1 MKTIFTLIFLFVFL
15 MNSKAQK
22 DSIMH
27 LLKTYHLDEYK
38 IAHIINNRDS
48 KYAFFV
54 EANTKSTVEN
64 VKDEKTIAR
73 HDPKVESKHHWTLLS
88 INDKKPSHKEIKK
101 FERQKTRLKEDQVLE
116 IESDSWRIEKE
127 NDSIVIIEFKFSKKH
142 LPRDIKLLAKC
153 KTHLYLSKKQNR
165 VLYIQTTNEK
175 SFRFKVYKI
184 KKIEIKEQ
192 LMFDEKTKLYVTT
205 DEYTKVDLKFL
216 NQIIS
221 VFQHKRF
228 YNYKY
233 IE

>member
-48 KYAFFV
+48 KYAFLV
-54 EANTKSTVEN
+54 ETNTKSTVEN
-64 VKDEKTIAR
+64 VNDEKTISK
-73 HDPKVESKHHWTLLS
+73 HDPKLNTKNHWTLIS
-88 INDKKPSHKEIKK
+88 INGNKPSSKEIKK
-101 FERQKTRLKEDQVLE
+101 FERQKTSFKESKLLE
-116 IESDSWRIEKE
+116 IENSSWRIEKE
-127 NDSIVIIEFKFSKKH
+127 NDSLIIIEFKFSKKH

-153 KTHLYLSKKQNR
+153 KTHLYLSKQTKK
-165 VLYIQTTNEK
+165 VSYIKTVNEK

-184 KKIEIKEQ
+184 KNIEIKEQ

-205 DEYTKVDLKFL
+205 DEYTNVDLRFL
-216 NQIIS
+216 NQTIS

-233 IE
+233 IG